1 MPAYDFGDVVLV
13 QDWHAANLLR
23 SSAIKPVIATI
34 EQSLVIRRL
43 GQLSSR
49 DQSALRK
56 TFATVIG

>member
-1 MPAYDFGDVVLV
+1 VLV
-13 QDWHAANLLR
+13 QDWQAANLLR

-34 EQSLVIRRL
+34 EQSLVIRGL